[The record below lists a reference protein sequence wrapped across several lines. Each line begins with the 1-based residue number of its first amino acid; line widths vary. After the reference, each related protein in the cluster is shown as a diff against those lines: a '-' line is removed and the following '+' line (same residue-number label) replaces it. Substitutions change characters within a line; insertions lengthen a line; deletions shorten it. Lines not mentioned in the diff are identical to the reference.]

1 MLSSLRL
8 PRTKDKRN
16 YIAQL
21 DETLT
26 KQQIVQQDLDEKQT
40 ILLAEVESENVR
52 LYYMHYITVLGKLE
66 RRAGVAKEQA
76 KQSR

>member
-1 MLSSLRL
+1 MRRFKSRVVQVLDIFSYLRL
-8 PRTKDKRN
+8 TLTKDRRK

-21 DETLT
+21 EETLT

-52 LYYMHYITVLGKLE
+52 LYYTI
-66 RRAGVAKEQA
+66 
-76 KQSR
+76 

>member
-16 YIAQL
+16 YITQL

-52 LYYMHYITVLGKLE
+52 LYYTI
-66 RRAGVAKEQA
+66 
-76 KQSR
+76 

>member
-1 MLSSLRL
+1 MRRFKSRVIKVLDICSCLRL
-8 PRTKDKRN
+8 TLTKDRRK

-21 DETLT
+21 EETLT

-52 LYYMHYITVLGKLE
+52 FCCMQHYVLLF
-66 RRAGVAKEQA
+66 
-76 KQSR
+76 

>member
-1 MLSSLRL
+1 MQRFKSRVVQVLDMFWSLRL

-26 KQQIVQQDLDEKQT
+26 KRQIVQQDLDEKQT

-52 LYYMHYITVLGKLE
+52 LYYTI
-66 RRAGVAKEQA
+66 
-76 KQSR
+76 

>member
-1 MLSSLRL
+1 MRRFKSRVVQVLDIFSYLRL
-8 PRTKDKRN
+8 TLTKDRRK

-21 DETLT
+21 EETLT

-52 LYYMHYITVLGKLE
+52 LY
-66 RRAGVAKEQA
+66 
-76 KQSR
+76 